1 MKSIT
6 RPNTRVRLF
15 APPERTRSAW
25 IGGCVLASLSPFKNM
40 WITKEEYEMEGVN
53 CVHKK
58 ALM

>member
-6 RPNTRVRLF
+6 PPNTRVRLF